1 MLSIYTYGYGYS
13 QRRCKD
19 AVRWFCSQ
27 YLRRHKIV
35 IEVLHRGLRRELVL
49 GYCSVIDCN
58 WKPRVFLIEIQSGLN
73 ESDYLITLFHEL
85 HHCFQHIKGDLRDKK
100 GIRCWKGIDCSE
112 VDYTNQPWE
121 IEANQR
127 EQELYEEYIR
137 FLGA

>member
-19 AVRWFCSQ
+19 AARWFCSQ

-73 ESDYLITLFHEL
+73 ESDYP
-85 HHCFQHIKGDLRDKK
+85 
-100 GIRCWKGIDCSE
+100 
-112 VDYTNQPWE
+112 NQPWE